1 MNCRSC
7 PMAPVRLQVNNRRSN
22 RNRSPAQ
29 RLRRTT
35 TTTAMPTVRHKRRRR
50 TIVQQRFLCTIASI
64 QPLVVHPPPAS
75 KVHCCR
81 PAGVAEVALP
91 VPVPAPTRM
100 TRRCANVMR
109 TKAIAFGMNTA
120 VSSASDYYIRKYIY
134 SIIQYYI

>member
-7 PMAPVRLQVNNRRSN
+7 PMAAPVRLQLNNRRSN
-22 RNRSPAQ
+22 RSRNPAQ

-35 TTTAMPTVRHKRRRR
+35 ATTITTTVRHKRHRR
-50 TIVQQRFLCTIASI
+50 TIVRQRFLCTIASI
-64 QPLVVHPPPAS
+64 QPLAVHPPPAS

-91 VPVPAPTRM
+91 VEEPIRM
-100 TRRCANVMR
+100 TRGCANVMR

-120 VSSASDYYIRKYIY
+120 VSSAADYSIRIYIY